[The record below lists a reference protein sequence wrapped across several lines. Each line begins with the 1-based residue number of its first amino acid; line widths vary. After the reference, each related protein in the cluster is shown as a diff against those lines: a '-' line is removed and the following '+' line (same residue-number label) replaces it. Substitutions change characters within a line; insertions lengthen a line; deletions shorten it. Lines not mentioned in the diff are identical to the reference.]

1 MKKILQLVGLGC
13 LLPMFLASASLAET
27 VVEKVARTGFLTV
40 GTRFDAIPYSYVNDK
55 GELVGYSMDVLE
67 RIRKRLETRLGRPV
81 TLQMIE
87 ANQPGEKINLIRS
100 GEIDIACST
109 AFTWERAKVV
119 DFSISY
125 SISGIRILAKKG
137 SNLSTPQSLIGKR
150 IALVPTSAAV
160 DVIKL
165 VQPQATIVTTYST
178 VEEAIEALKTGKI
191 DAIAGDSIS
200 LAGTILRDN
209 PKIYEIVPEEA
220 LANFGIACM
229 VPENN
234 STFLDD
240 VNYAIV
246 KMMQD
251 YITNDT
257 ATVSQIDRWFG
268 SQGMVPI
275 PPELLKG
282 FFAFKVIEHAQ
293 INPQEA
299 K

>member
-13 LLPMFLASASLAET
+13 ILPMFLASASLAET

-40 GTRFDAIPYSYVNDK
+40 GTRFDAIPYSYINDK

-150 IALVPTSAAV
+150 IALVPTSVAV

-165 VQPQATIVTTYST
+165 VQPQATIVATYST
-178 VEEAIEALKTGKI
+178 VEEAIKALKTGKI

>member
-13 LLPMFLASASLAET
+13 ILPMFLASASLAET

-40 GTRFDAIPYSYVNDK
+40 GTRFDAIPYSYIDDK

-137 SNLSTPQSLIGKR
+137 SNFSTPQSLIGKR

-178 VEEAIEALKTGKI
+178 IEEAIEALKTGKI

-268 SQGMVPI
+268 SQGLVPI

>member
-1 MKKILQLVGLGC
+1 MKKILQLAGISC
-13 LLPMFLASASLAET
+13 LLPLLLAGPSLAET

-40 GTRFDAIPYSYVNDK
+40 GTRFDAIPYSYVNEK

-191 DAIAGDSIS
+191 DAIAGDGIS

>member
-1 MKKILQLVGLGC
+1 
-13 LLPMFLASASLAET
+13 MFLASASLAET

-40 GTRFDAIPYSYVNDK
+40 GTRFDAIPYSYVNEK

-67 RIRKRLETRLGRPV
+67 RIRKRLQTRLGRPV

-178 VEEAIEALKTGKI
+178 VEEALEALKTGKI

>member
-13 LLPMFLASASLAET
+13 ILPMFLASASLAET

-40 GTRFDAIPYSYVNDK
+40 GTRFDAIPYSYINDK

-191 DAIAGDSIS
+191 DAIAGDGIS

>member
-13 LLPMFLASASLAET
+13 ILPMFLASASLAET

-178 VEEAIEALKTGKI
+178 IEEAIEALKTGKI

-251 YITNDT
+251 YITNDR

>member
-13 LLPMFLASASLAET
+13 ILPMFLASASLAET

-40 GTRFDAIPYSYVNDK
+40 GTRFDAIPYSYINDK

-81 TLQMIE
+81 TLQMVE
-87 ANQPGEKINLIRS
+87 ANQTGEKINLIRS
-100 GEIDIACST
+100 GDIDIACST

-119 DFSISY
+119 DFSTSY

-165 VQPQATIVTTYST
+165 VQPRATIVTTYST

-191 DAIAGDSIS
+191 DAIAGDGIS

-209 PKIYEIVPEEA
+209 PQAYEIVPEEA

>member
-1 MKKILQLVGLGC
+1 MKKILQLAGISC
-13 LLPMFLASASLAET
+13 LLPLLLAGPSLAET

-40 GTRFDAIPYSYVNDK
+40 GTRFDAIPYSYVNEK

-81 TLQMIE
+81 TLQMME

-150 IALVPTSAAV
+150 IALVPTSTAV

-165 VQPQATIVTTYST
+165 VQPRATIVTTYST

>member
-13 LLPMFLASASLAET
+13 ILPMFLASASLAET

-40 GTRFDAIPYSYVNDK
+40 GTRFDAIPYSYVNEK

-81 TLQMIE
+81 TLQMVE

-100 GEIDIACST
+100 GDIDIACST

-150 IALVPTSAAV
+150 IALIPTSAAV

>member
-13 LLPMFLASASLAET
+13 ILPMFLASASLAET

-40 GTRFDAIPYSYVNDK
+40 GTRFDAIPYSYVNEK

-100 GEIDIACST
+100 GDIDIACST

>member
-13 LLPMFLASASLAET
+13 ILPMFLASASLAET

-40 GTRFDAIPYSYVNDK
+40 GTRFDAIPYSYVNEK

-100 GEIDIACST
+100 GDIDIACST

-165 VQPQATIVTTYST
+165 VQPQATIVATYST

>member
-13 LLPMFLASASLAET
+13 ILPMFLASESLAET

-100 GEIDIACST
+100 GDIDIACST

-178 VEEAIEALKTGKI
+178 IEEAIEALKTGKI

>member
-13 LLPMFLASASLAET
+13 ILPMFLASASLAET

-40 GTRFDAIPYSYVNDK
+40 GTRFDAIPYSYINDK

-81 TLQMIE
+81 TLQMVE

-100 GEIDIACST
+100 GDIDIACST

-160 DVIKL
+160 DVIKF
-165 VQPQATIVTTYST
+165 VQPQATIVATYST

>member
-13 LLPMFLASASLAET
+13 ILPMFLASASLAET

-40 GTRFDAIPYSYVNDK
+40 GTRFDAIPYSYVNEK

-81 TLQMIE
+81 TLQMVE

-100 GEIDIACST
+100 GDIDIACST

-150 IALVPTSAAV
+150 IALIPSSAAV

>member
-13 LLPMFLASASLAET
+13 ILPMFLASPSLAET

-87 ANQPGEKINLIRS
+87 ANQPGEKLNLIRS
-100 GEIDIACST
+100 GDIDIACST

-150 IALVPTSAAV
+150 IALIPTSAAV

-209 PKIYEIVPEEA
+209 PQAYEIVPEEA

-229 VPENN
+229 VPEDN

>member
-1 MKKILQLVGLGC
+1 
-13 LLPMFLASASLAET
+13 MFLASASLAET

-150 IALVPTSAAV
+150 IALVPTSVAV

-165 VQPQATIVTTYST
+165 VQPQATIVATYST

>member
-1 MKKILQLVGLGC
+1 MKKILQLAGISC
-13 LLPMFLASASLAET
+13 LLPLLLAGPSLAET

-40 GTRFDAIPYSYVNDK
+40 GTRFDAIPYSYVNEK

-81 TLQMIE
+81 TLQMVE

-119 DFSISY
+119 DFSTSY
-125 SISGIRILAKKG
+125 SISGIRILARKG

-150 IALVPTSAAV
+150 IALVPTSTAV

-165 VQPQATIVTTYST
+165 VQPRATIVTTYST

-191 DAIAGDSIS
+191 DAIAGDGIS

-209 PKIYEIVPEEA
+209 PQAYEIVPEEA

>member
-13 LLPMFLASASLAET
+13 ILPMFLASASLAET

-100 GEIDIACST
+100 GDIDIACST

-229 VPENN
+229 VPEDN

-268 SQGMVPI
+268 SQGLVPI

>member
-40 GTRFDAIPYSYVNDK
+40 GTRFDAIPYSYINDK

-81 TLQMIE
+81 TLQMVE

-100 GEIDIACST
+100 GDIDIACST

-119 DFSISY
+119 DFSTSY

-178 VEEAIEALKTGKI
+178 IEEAIEALKTGKI

>member
-13 LLPMFLASASLAET
+13 ILPMFLASASLAET

-40 GTRFDAIPYSYVNDK
+40 GTRFDAIPYSYIDEK

-178 VEEAIEALKTGKI
+178 IEEAIEALKTGKI

>member
-1 MKKILQLVGLGC
+1 
-13 LLPMFLASASLAET
+13 MFLASASLAET

-100 GEIDIACST
+100 GDIDIACST

-178 VEEAIEALKTGKI
+178 IEEAIEALKTGKI

-209 PKIYEIVPEEA
+209 PQAYEIVPEEA

-268 SQGMVPI
+268 SQGLVPI

>member
-1 MKKILQLVGLGC
+1 
-13 LLPMFLASASLAET
+13 MFLASASLAET

-100 GEIDIACST
+100 GDIDIACST

-178 VEEAIEALKTGKI
+178 IEEAIEALKTGKI

-209 PKIYEIVPEEA
+209 PQAYEIVPEEA

-229 VPENN
+229 VPEDN

-268 SQGMVPI
+268 SQGLVPI

>member
-13 LLPMFLASASLAET
+13 ILPMFLASASLAET

-40 GTRFDAIPYSYVNDK
+40 GTRFDAIPYSYINDK

-100 GEIDIACST
+100 GDIDIACST

>member
-40 GTRFDAIPYSYVNDK
+40 GTRFDAIPYSYINDK

-178 VEEAIEALKTGKI
+178 IEEAIEALKTGKI

-209 PKIYEIVPEEA
+209 PQAYEIVPEEA

>member
-1 MKKILQLVGLGC
+1 
-13 LLPMFLASASLAET
+13 MFLASASLAET

-40 GTRFDAIPYSYVNDK
+40 GTRFDAIPYSYVNEK

-81 TLQMIE
+81 TLQMVE

-100 GEIDIACST
+100 GDIDIACST

-178 VEEAIEALKTGKI
+178 VEEAIKALKTGKI

-209 PKIYEIVPEEA
+209 PQAYEIVPEEA

-229 VPENN
+229 VPEDN

>member
-13 LLPMFLASASLAET
+13 ILPMFLASASLAET

-40 GTRFDAIPYSYVNDK
+40 GTRFDAIPYSYINDK

-165 VQPQATIVTTYST
+165 VQPQATIVATYST

>member
-13 LLPMFLASASLAET
+13 ILPMFLASASLAET

-40 GTRFDAIPYSYVNDK
+40 GTRFDAIPYSYVNEK

-137 SNLSTPQSLIGKR
+137 SNFSTPQSLIGKR

-229 VPENN
+229 VPEDN

-268 SQGMVPI
+268 SQGLVPI

>member
-13 LLPMFLASASLAET
+13 ILPMFLASASLAET

-40 GTRFDAIPYSYVNDK
+40 GTRFDAIPYSYVNEK

-81 TLQMIE
+81 TLQMVE

-119 DFSISY
+119 DFSTSY
-125 SISGIRILAKKG
+125 SISGIRILARKG

-150 IALVPTSAAV
+150 IALVPTSTAV

-282 FFAFKVIEHAQ
+282 FFAFKIIEHAQ

>member
-13 LLPMFLASASLAET
+13 ILPMFLASASLAET

-40 GTRFDAIPYSYVNDK
+40 GTRFDAIPYSYVNEK

-178 VEEAIEALKTGKI
+178 VEEALEALKTGKI

>member
-40 GTRFDAIPYSYVNDK
+40 GTRFDAIPYSYINDK

-150 IALVPTSAAV
+150 IALVPTSTAV

-165 VQPQATIVTTYST
+165 VQPRATIVTTYST

>member
-13 LLPMFLASASLAET
+13 ILPMVLASASLAET

-40 GTRFDAIPYSYVNDK
+40 GTRFDAIPYSYIDDK

-100 GEIDIACST
+100 GDIDIACST

-150 IALVPTSAAV
+150 IALVPTSVAV

-165 VQPQATIVTTYST
+165 VQPQATIVATYST

-268 SQGMVPI
+268 SQGLVPI

>member
-1 MKKILQLVGLGC
+1 MKKILQLAGISC
-13 LLPMFLASASLAET
+13 LLPLLLTSPSLAET

-40 GTRFDAIPYSYVNDK
+40 GTRFDAIPYSYVNEK

-67 RIRKRLETRLGRPV
+67 RIRKRLQTRLGRPV

-119 DFSISY
+119 DFSTSY

-165 VQPQATIVTTYST
+165 VQPQATIVATYST

-209 PKIYEIVPEEA
+209 PQAYEIVPEEA

-229 VPENN
+229 VPEDN

-251 YITNDT
+251 YISNDT

>member
-13 LLPMFLASASLAET
+13 ILPMFLASASLAET

-40 GTRFDAIPYSYVNDK
+40 GTRFDAIPYSYINDK

-100 GEIDIACST
+100 GDIDIACST

-178 VEEAIEALKTGKI
+178 VEEALEALKTGKI

>member
-13 LLPMFLASASLAET
+13 ILPMFLASASLAET

-40 GTRFDAIPYSYVNDK
+40 GTRFDAIPYSYIDDK

-178 VEEAIEALKTGKI
+178 IEEAIEALKTGKI

-268 SQGMVPI
+268 SQGLVPI

>member
-13 LLPMFLASASLAET
+13 ILPMFLASASLAET

-100 GEIDIACST
+100 GDIDIACST

-150 IALVPTSAAV
+150 IALIPSSAAV

-165 VQPQATIVTTYST
+165 VQPQATIVTTHST

-293 INPQEA
+293 INP
-299 K
+299 

>member
-13 LLPMFLASASLAET
+13 ILPMFLASASLAET

-40 GTRFDAIPYSYVNDK
+40 GTRFDAIPYSYVNEK

-100 GEIDIACST
+100 GDIDIACST

-178 VEEAIEALKTGKI
+178 IEEAIEALKTGKI

-209 PKIYEIVPEEA
+209 PQAYEIVPEEA

-268 SQGMVPI
+268 SQGLVPI

>member
-13 LLPMFLASASLAET
+13 MLPMFLASASLAET

-40 GTRFDAIPYSYVNDK
+40 GTRFDAIPYSYVNEK

-100 GEIDIACST
+100 GDIDIACST

-150 IALVPTSAAV
+150 IALIPSSAAV

-178 VEEAIEALKTGKI
+178 VEEALEALKTGKI

>member
-13 LLPMFLASASLAET
+13 ILPMFLASPSLAET

-40 GTRFDAIPYSYVNDK
+40 GTRFDAIPYSYVI
-55 GELVGYSMDVLE
+55 VGYSMDVLE

-165 VQPQATIVTTYST
+165 VQLQATIVTTYST
-178 VEEAIEALKTGKI
+178 VEEALEALKTGKI

>member
-1 MKKILQLVGLGC
+1 MKKILQLAGISC
-13 LLPMFLASASLAET
+13 LLPLLLTSPSLAET

-40 GTRFDAIPYSYVNDK
+40 GTRFDAIPYSYINDK

-178 VEEAIEALKTGKI
+178 VEEALEALKTGKI

>member
-13 LLPMFLASASLAET
+13 ILPMFLASASLAET

-40 GTRFDAIPYSYVNDK
+40 GTRFDAIPYSYVNEK

-100 GEIDIACST
+100 GDIDIACST

-150 IALVPTSAAV
+150 IALVPSSAAV